1 MLDILRNLGS
11 EYQDAEDA
19 RLYGPNPMGGF
30 PFNIGGHPDSRPQ
43 RNYLGDL
50 ATGKYR
56 ERKRRE
62 RKAGQALVDY
72 FGIG

>member
-19 RLYGPNPMGGF
+19 RLYGSNPMGGF
-30 PFNIGGHPDSRPQ
+30 PFNFMGRPGEGSQ
-43 RNYLGDL
+43 RSYIGDL
-50 ATGKYR
+50 ATGKYQ
-56 ERKRRE
+56 ERKDRE